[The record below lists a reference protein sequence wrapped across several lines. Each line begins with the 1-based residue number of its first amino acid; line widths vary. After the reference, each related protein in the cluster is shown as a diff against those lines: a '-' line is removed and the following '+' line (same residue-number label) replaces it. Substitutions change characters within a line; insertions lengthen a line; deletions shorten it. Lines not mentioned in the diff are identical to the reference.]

1 MLKGII
7 KKGAY
12 YDSVTL
18 MLAAKEINAIPGVE
32 EASVMMA
39 TQENLAILRNAAM
52 LPGELENAG
61 DYDLLIVVKASTE
74 KDCQNAIK
82 AVDGILSEIRTQKKI
97 QSQSSPK
104 SLDSAL
110 QMMPDA
116 NLALISVAGKY
127 AAALARKAI
136 EKNLHVMLF
145 SDNVSIDDELA
156 LKKMAHKKG
165 LLMMGPDCGTA
176 IINGIP
182 LAFANVV
189 ERGNI
194 GLVGA
199 SGTGLQEVSS
209 IISSQGGGV
218 SQLIGTGGRDLHP
231 EIGGIMFVDALK
243 ALASDENTKVICLV
257 SKPPHPTVL
266 KKIGSEIK
274 QVKKPV
280 VAVFIGTGEVM
291 QDDTGLIAAGNL
303 EEAALLSIALAK
315 NENPENV
322 KENLEQRNRKIK
334 ELAMQLAGKTNGKYL
349 RGLFSG
355 GTLCNEA
362 QYILRKKGIAT
373 HSNAPLEGG
382 QALEN
387 VNKSREHTLIDLGTD
402 EFTVGRPHPMI
413 DFGLRKK
420 RIIQEAGNKD
430 VAVILL
436 DVVLGY
442 GAHLQPAEELV
453 PAIEEARKISPKL
466 VFVSSIT
473 GTKKD
478 PQNLEKT
485 KTALENAGVLV
496 MPSMAAA
503 AALCSEILGFSVPDK
518 SPSGKSW
525 Q

>member
-1 MLKGII
+1 MHKGII

-18 MLAAKEINAIPGVE
+18 MLAAKKINAMPGVE

-39 TQENLAILRNAAM
+39 TRENLAILQNATM
-52 LPGELENAG
+52 LPGGLENAG
-61 DYDLLIVVKASTE
+61 DSDLLIVVKASAE
-74 KDCQNAIK
+74 KDCDNAIK
-82 AVDGILSEIRTQKKI
+82 AVDGILSEIRSQKKQ
-97 QSQSSPK
+97 QSQLSPK
-104 SLDSAL
+104 SLESAL
-110 QMMPDA
+110 QLVPDA
-116 NLALISVAGKY
+116 NLVLISVAGKY
-127 AAALARKAI
+127 AAALARQAL

-280 VAVFIGTGEVM
+280 VAVFIGAGEVM
-291 QDDTGLIAAGNL
+291 QDDTGLIAAGSL
-303 EEAALLSIALAK
+303 EEAALLSIALVN
-315 NENPENV
+315 NENPEVV

-334 ELAMQLAGKTNGKYL
+334 ELAQQLAGNISGKYL

-362 QYILRKKGIAT
+362 QSVLNKNGTAI
-373 HSNAPLEGG
+373 HSNAL
-382 QALEN
+382 LHN
-387 VNKSREHTLIDLGTD
+387 SRKTESYDKNQMHTLVDMGAD

-413 DFGLRKK
+413 DFTLRNKQ
-420 RIIQEAGNKD
+420 ITMEAKD
-430 VAVILL
+430 ENVAMILL
-436 DVVLGY
+436 DVVTGY
-442 GAHLQPAEELV
+442 GAHPQPAVELV

-466 VFVSSIT
+466 LFVSSIT
-473 GTKKD
+473 GTKQD
-478 PQNLEKT
+478 SQNPEKV
-485 KTALENAGVLV
+485 KTALENAGVIV

-503 AALCSEILGFSVPDK
+503 AALCSEIIK
-518 SPSGKSW
+518 ITGK
-525 Q
+525 